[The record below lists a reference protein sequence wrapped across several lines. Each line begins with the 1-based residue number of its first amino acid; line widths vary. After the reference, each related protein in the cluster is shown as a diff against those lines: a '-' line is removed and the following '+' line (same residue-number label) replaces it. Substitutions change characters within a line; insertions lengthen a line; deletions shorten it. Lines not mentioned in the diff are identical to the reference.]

1 MPAFKHMLRKVFLP
15 RGASLGAY
23 SRYEPIPAEFEL
35 FVSTSRVGDPRRLK
49 LELELL
55 RYLP

>member
-1 MPAFKHMLRKVFLP
+1 MPAFTHLLRRVFLP
-15 RGASLGAY
+15 RAASPDAY
-23 SRYEPIPAEFEL
+23 GRYEPLPAEFEL
-35 FVSTSRVGDPRRLK
+35 FISPSRAGDPRRLK